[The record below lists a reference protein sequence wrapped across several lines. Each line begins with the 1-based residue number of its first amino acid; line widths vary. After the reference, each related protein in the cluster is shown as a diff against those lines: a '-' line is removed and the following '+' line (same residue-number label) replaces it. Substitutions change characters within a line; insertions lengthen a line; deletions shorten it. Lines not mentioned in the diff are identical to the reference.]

1 MSHAV
6 VMSHDHPQRDT
17 FPQQLQFLKDRII
30 PMVRGLPGFQS
41 GHWCYEAGPSRTH
54 SFLVFETAAQAQGL
68 VDLVKTEAQ
77 QPNPF
82 GITMLAASVT
92 EVTAAVP

>member
-17 FPQQLQFLKDRII
+17 FPQQQQFLKDRII

-41 GHWCYEAGPSRTH
+41 GHWCYEAGPSHTF
-54 SFLVFETAAQAQGL
+54 SFLVFETAAQAQAL
-68 VDLVKTEAQ
+68 VDMVRAESQ

-82 GITMLAASVT
+82 GIKMLSASVT
-92 EVTAAVP
+92 EVTVAVP